1 MFKRIATGL
10 AYIGVL
16 VGFFFLRN
24 VDHRLFGIR
33 IYAFSLIGTYEMVHA
48 FCAPVE
54 EKAEPLAHAL
64 RLCNSQKAAVYVYA
78 LIFTPAFY
86 LVEEFAPGQGYR
98 AMLVWSFS
106 FAVALL
112 CLLVVDHRNTT
123 LAGTGSAMLCGLY
136 PTAILSTMLLTN
148 EFENASTL
156 ALLLI
161 FVISP
166 VADTFAFAVG
176 SVLRGKKL
184 CPNISPNKTISGA
197 VGGVVFGTG
206 ASLLLYWLYTLT
218 SDYVYTGIGSSWE
231 GSDHRPYHLASHR
244 VRRFG
249 RKRGQATAGHQR
261 HGQAAPRPRR
271 HFRPHRR
278 HAVCQPVRV
287 YRLRAVRGARRALI
301 LIRKNRCKA
310 PALQFFLSE

>member
-10 AYIGVL
+10 VYIGVL

-24 VDHRLFGIR
+24 VDHRLFGIL

-64 RLCNSQKAAVYVYA
+64 RLCTSQKAAVYVYA

-148 EFENASTL
+148 EFEKASTL

-231 GSDHRPYHLASHR
+231 GSVWVVMALIGLVTSLLTEFGDLVESVVKRRLGIKDMGRLLPGHGGILDRIDGTLFASLF
-244 VRRFG
+244 VYIAF
-249 RKRGQATAGHQR
+249 AL
-261 HGQAAPRPRR
+261 
-271 HFRPHRR
+271 F
-278 HAVCQPVRV
+278 VVRV
-287 YRLRAVRGARRALI
+287 GL
-301 LIRKNRCKA
+301 
-310 PALQFFLSE
+310 

>member
-10 AYIGVL
+10 VYIGVL

-24 VDHRLFGIR
+24 VDHRLFGIL

-64 RLCNSQKAAVYVYA
+64 RLCTSQKAAVYVYA

-123 LAGTGSAMLCGLY
+123 LAGCGLALPCRPVPP
-136 PTAILSTMLLTN
+136 PTLSPLPLST
-148 EFENASTL
+148 
-156 ALLLI
+156 
-161 FVISP
+161 
-166 VADTFAFAVG
+166 
-176 SVLRGKKL
+176 
-184 CPNISPNKTISGA
+184 
-197 VGGVVFGTG
+197 
-206 ASLLLYWLYTLT
+206 
-218 SDYVYTGIGSSWE
+218 E
-231 GSDHRPYHLASHR
+231 G
-244 VRRFG
+244 
-249 RKRGQATAGHQR
+249 
-261 HGQAAPRPRR
+261 
-271 HFRPHRR
+271 
-278 HAVCQPVRV
+278 
-287 YRLRAVRGARRALI
+287 
-301 LIRKNRCKA
+301 
-310 PALQFFLSE
+310 